1 MSRMTAAAGRHD
13 IARDA
18 PPEVLAE
25 LAIDARLDGA
35 VSEFKIAQ
43 SFRNAEDQ
51 PIEAVYSF
59 PLPPQAVLLDI
70 SVEIGGRRLS
80 GDIVR
85 LGEARE
91 TYEDAV
97 AAGDGAVL
105 LEQIQPGLF
114 TLNAGNLRPG
124 ETARITYA
132 FASLN
137 RWSGDRLRVV
147 LPTTIAPRFG
157 HWQVAPH
164 AVPATSLTA
173 ENRFTL
179 RVALGPDL
187 RAARL
192 ACPSHGLRAIDGDER
207 HAYAL
212 ADETAAMDRDIVLEV
227 RHREPRPSFTLLGQG
242 IDGIVAL
249 ASFQPFVPG
258 LALDG
263 TVDAVAVIDCSGS
276 MAGTSIEQ
284 ARQAM
289 RAVLATLGRRDRLGM
304 IAFGS
309 TTRLLAGG
317 RQAGTKTGLGRLG
330 AFTDRLDADLG
341 GTEIGAALDAA
352 IAMAGKRGAGHPAD
366 IFLVTDGQVANWE
379 DLVERARRAGPRVF
393 AVGVGHAAAE
403 PFLSALAA
411 ATGGAAEFVT
421 PDEAMA
427 ERIARHFER
436 MRAPRATDVTIAWPQ
451 GATPFATPAR
461 PAIFEGDTLHAFASL
476 PDAAIPG
483 RVALSFSTDDGARH
497 RLGLSLSGVV
507 AQGGDGLPSTLARIA
522 AAARLADL
530 PPDEATSLALSHRL
544 LGPGTAWIVVDM
556 RAADNRT
563 DGMPALRKVPQ
574 MLAAGWGGTGGAVA
588 FDRLVCR
595 SASMRLDDPGDPL
608 QPPPTRRAA
617 VAVLLAATAGDP
629 PAGQIAQAAGL
640 TRDLDA
646 LRGSARSD
654 FVADLLCAAFEAGIL
669 SAMDDGA
676 PELRMARR
684 RLDSQVAQGIAR
696 LHALIELCAR
706 LEHDIDMLLPDLGA
720 ACDAILA
727 AVSRARDLVGRAE
740 KIGRAFQE
748 RDAPLHP

>member
-1 MSRMTAAAGRHD
+1 MSRTTTAARRPETAQDARPVALAG
-13 IARDA
+13 
-18 PPEVLAE
+18 

-35 VSEFKIAQ
+35 MSEFRIAQ

-51 PIEAVYSF
+51 AIEAVYSF
-59 PLPPQAVLLDI
+59 PLPAQAVLLDI
-70 SVEIGGRRLS
+70 CVEIGDRRLG
-80 GDIVR
+80 GDVVP
-85 LGEARE
+85 LGDARE

-97 AAGDGAVL
+97 AAGDGAFM

-132 FASLN
+132 FASVN

-157 HWQVAPH
+157 HWSVAPH
-164 AVPATSLTA
+164 AVPETSLTV
-173 ENRFTL
+173 ENRFSL

-192 ACPSHGLRAIDGDER
+192 ACPSHGLRAIDGDAR
-207 HAYAL
+207 DAYAL

-227 RHREPRPSFTLLGQG
+227 RHREPRPSFALLGQG

-258 LALDG
+258 LARDG
-263 TVDAVAVIDCSGS
+263 AVDAVAVIDCSGS

-309 TTRLLAGG
+309 TTRPLPGG
-317 RQAGTKTGLGRLG
+317 RQGGTKTGLGRLG
-330 AFTDRLDADLG
+330 AFTDGLDADLG

-352 IAMAGKRGAGHPAD
+352 IAMAGTQGDDHPAD
-366 IFLVTDGQVANWE
+366 IFLITDGQVANWE

-436 MRAPRATDVTIAWPQ
+436 MRAPRATDIAIGWPE
-451 GATPFATPAR
+451 GATPLAMPAQA
-461 PAIFEGDTLHAFASL
+461 AIFEGDTLHAFATL
-476 PDAAIPG
+476 PEAAIPG
-483 RVALSFSTDDGARH
+483 RVALSFSTEDGARH
-497 RLGLSLSGVV
+497 RLGVALDGVV
-507 AQGGDGLPSTLARIA
+507 APGSDGLPSTLARLA

-530 PPDEATSLALSHRL
+530 PPDEATSLALAHRL
-544 LGPGTAWIVVDM
+544 LCPGTAWIVVDA
-556 RAADNRT
+556 RAAEDRT
-563 DGMPALRKVPQ
+563 DGMPALRTVPQ
-574 MLAAGWGGTGGAVA
+574 MLAAGWGGTGGLLAACTEMPMALHDTVA
-588 FDRLVCR
+588 
-595 SASMRLDDPGDPL
+595 PL
-608 QPPPTRRAA
+608 YPPPTRRDA
-617 VAVLLAATAGDP
+617 VAQLLAATAGDP
-629 PAGQIAQAAGL
+629 PAGQIVHAAGL
-640 TRDLDA
+640 TGELDA
-646 LRGSARSD
+646 LRGSAHSD
-654 FVADLLCAAFEAGIL
+654 FVADLVCAAFEAGIL
-669 SAMDDGA
+669 AAMDDGA
-676 PELRMARR
+676 PEFRAARR
-684 RLDSQVAQGIAR
+684 RLDRQIAEGIAR
-696 LHALIELCAR
+696 LHAL
-706 LEHDIDMLLPDLGA
+706 LEHCEMLRRESASLLGGA
-720 ACDAILA
+720 SADCDAIFA
-727 AVSRARDLVGRAE
+727 AVSRAHNLVGHA
-740 KIGRAFQE
+740 KQAGRTAQE
-748 RDAPLHP
+748 RDVQSRP